1 MRPSAELMSSLV
13 WVLLGLGIC
22 LYSVR
27 LQLWTAAGPGSG
39 LLPFAAG
46 LFIGLFGLA
55 LLLPEWSRRRRGRR
69 AAPFWTDA
77 AARNRVG
84 LVVAGLCA
92 MAFLMP
98 LLGFLL
104 AASLVMTFLLG
115 VAERGRLASSVT
127 LALASSLS
135 IYWLFASLLQVRLP
149 RGLLG
154 F

>member
-1 MRPSAELMSSLV
+1 MRPSAELISSLV

-22 LYSVR
+22 LSSVR

-39 LLPFAAG
+39 LLPFVAG
-46 LFIGLFGLA
+46 LVIGLFGLA
-55 LLLPEWSRRRRGRR
+55 LLLAEWSRRRRGRR
-69 AAPFWTDA
+69 PAPFWADA
-77 AARNRVG
+77 PGRNRVG

-92 MAFLMP
+92 MAYLMP
-98 LLGFLL
+98 VLGFLL

-115 VAERGRLASSVT
+115 VIERGRLASSVT
-127 LALASSLS
+127 LALASSVS

>member
-1 MRPSAELMSSLV
+1 MKPSAEMISSLV

-39 LLPFAAG
+39 LLPFVAG

-55 LLLPEWSRRRRGRR
+55 LLLLEWARRRRGRR
-69 AAPFWTDA
+69 PAPFWADA
-77 AARNRVG
+77 AGRNRVA
-84 LVVAGLCA
+84 LVVLSLGA
-92 MAFLMP
+92 MAYLMP
-98 LLGFLL
+98 VLGFLL

-115 VAERGRLASSVT
+115 VAEHARLASSVT

-149 RGLLG
+149 RGVLG

>member
-1 MRPSAELMSSLV
+1 MRPSAELISSLV

-22 LYSVR
+22 LSSVR

-55 LLLPEWSRRRRGRR
+55 LLLAEWSRRRRGRR
-69 AAPFWTDA
+69 PAPFWADA

-84 LVVAGLCA
+84 LVIAGLGA
-92 MAFLMP
+92 MAYLMP
-98 LLGFLL
+98 ILGFPL

-115 VAERGRLASSVT
+115 VIERGRLASSVT
-127 LALASSLS
+127 LALASSVS